1 MAEGARLE
9 SVYTATY
16 RGFESPPHR
25 QITSAC
31 YCLTCAFLFILPDS
45 MPPGMPSETGLYE
58 PRSHLIGQFPIF
70 EHTGKAILTACQD
83 SVLQ

>member
-1 MAEGARLE
+1 
-9 SVYTATY
+9 
-16 RGFESPPHR
+16 
-25 QITSAC
+25 
-31 YCLTCAFLFILPDS
+31 

-70 EHTGKAILTACQD
+70 KHTGKAILTACQD